1 MFLFY
6 VLLVAGKPAIGG
18 TWSLIDMDGR
28 LVTEKTYQG
37 KFTLLYFGF
46 ARCPDICPSE
56 MVKVGSIMDKLH
68 ADYPAL
74 AKKIQ
79 PVFVTVDP
87 ARDSIETLQE
97 YAKDF
102 HPDYVFLTGT
112 PEQIQKMAK
121 KYRVYVSKADE
132 TEDGDYLVDHSI
144 VLYFH
149 DEQGVMVDFFTQ

>member
-68 ADYPAL
+68 AGKFFSL
-74 AKKIQ
+74 FHKKPTHLNIRIQ
-79 PVFVTVDP
+79 I
-87 ARDSIETLQE
+87 S
-97 YAKDF
+97 
-102 HPDYVFLTGT
+102 FL
-112 PEQIQKMAK
+112 
-121 KYRVYVSKADE
+121 
-132 TEDGDYLVDHSI
+132 
-144 VLYFH
+144 
-149 DEQGVMVDFFTQ
+149 